1 MQGTLLDFYRTH
13 YGIFYRLR
21 YPPQLIV
28 RLITRL
34 REFYRARYSVA

>member
-21 YPPQLIV
+21 YPPQLI
-28 RLITRL
+28 TRL